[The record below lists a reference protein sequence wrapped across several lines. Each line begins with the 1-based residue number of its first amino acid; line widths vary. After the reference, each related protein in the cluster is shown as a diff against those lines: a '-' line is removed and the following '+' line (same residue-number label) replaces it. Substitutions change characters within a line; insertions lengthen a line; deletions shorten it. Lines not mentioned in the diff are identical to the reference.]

1 MRLMSSKGT
10 VVGSVNQLEHIMY
23 LRDYQEIA
31 QAIWEVDTYDDD
43 SLADHSNNVARSIA
57 DVMFNDNPNRFDE
70 EKFMSHATQGVEY
83 DD

>member
-10 VVGSVNQLEHIMY
+10 VVGSTNQLEHIMY

-43 SLADHSNNVARSIA
+43 SLAGHSNNIARSIA

-83 DD
+83 DG